1 MLVLVPAML
10 VFVDVA
16 TRHLHEPIDL
26 LPGQHHSPLRCNGPD
41 EGSHCEWNRAGLDE
55 TSI

>member
-1 MLVLVPAML
+1 ML

-16 TRHLHEPIDL
+16 TRHLHELIDL